1 MHNIKCDMLCHMSH
15 STIPY
20 HITYHSIITTLDC
33 IPICKRERT
42 HTHTN
47 ALSLKT
53 IWIIEHSI
61 RLWRD
66 DDEMFL
72 SLSMCVFNG
81 DTKFLRRFC
90 WFAHFSN
97 QSMLTNSF
105 IFINAQYQFL
115 DFYQFSHRPHHN
127 IPTYQYT
134 AYTMRIHTRHHNTNL
149 SRLSY
154 RMTEYT
160 NSRINA
166 KQVHIFEQPEIKM
179 IKLW

>member
-1 MHNIKCDMLCHMSH
+1 MHNVKCDMLCHMSH

-72 SLSMCVFNG
+72 SLCVCSMGIQNFCV
-81 DTKFLRRFC
+81 D
-90 WFAHFSN
+90 FAGLLTFRISRCSQIHLYL
-97 QSMLTNSF
+97 SMRSINF
-105 IFINAQYQFL
+105 WIFINFRIDRIIIYQHTNTPHIPCVYTHAATIPIYRDYHIEWLNTQTHAQ
-115 DFYQFSHRPHHN
+115 
-127 IPTYQYT
+127 
-134 AYTMRIHTRHHNTNL
+134 TRNRFIYSSNL
-149 SRLSY
+149 KS
-154 RMTEYT
+154 
-160 NSRINA
+160 
-166 KQVHIFEQPEIKM
+166 K
-179 IKLW
+179 W